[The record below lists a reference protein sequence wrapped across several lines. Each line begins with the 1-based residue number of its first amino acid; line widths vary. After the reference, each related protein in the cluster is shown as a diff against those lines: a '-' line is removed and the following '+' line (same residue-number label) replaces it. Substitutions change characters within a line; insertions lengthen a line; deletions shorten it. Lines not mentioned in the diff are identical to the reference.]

1 MSPSKC
7 FDEFNNISIHLLL
20 ASSVISMS
28 DKVVKGVVHMQ
39 ADLEETVDI
48 QEEILLFL

>member
-1 MSPSKC
+1 
-7 FDEFNNISIHLLL
+7 
-20 ASSVISMS
+20 MS

-39 ADLEETVDI
+39 ADLEETVHI